1 MSFGYSVLGFGAF
14 SNRSTPLA
22 ASIIAD
28 GSAPLEDAKD
38 YITGAGDPPV
48 TFGQGGVATIDLSIS
63 ATGGSGS
70 YTYSWGNA
78 EIRDDFNSFTVANVG
93 TTNAARYNTFQV
105 TGTIPAS
112 ASDPPNTGIYTLT
125 CTVSDGSSSV
135 QVPVDVTFT
144 TIGI

>member
-1 MSFGYSVLGFGAF
+1 MYIALIGCAQQGA
-14 SNRSTPLA
+14 SQPLA
-22 ASIIAD
+22 ASVIAD
-28 GSAPLEDAKD
+28 GSAPLEDARD
-38 YITGAGDPPV
+38 HITGAGGSPV
-48 TFGQGGVATIDLSIS
+48 TFGQGGIQTVDISVS

-70 YTYSWGNA
+70 YTFSWGNS
-78 EIRDDFNSFTVANVG
+78 ELRDDFNAFTVANVG

-112 ASDPPNTGIYTLT
+112 ASDPPNSAIYTLT